1 MESAPVKEES
11 PAVKSKPE
19 YFVRFNLSQRIE
31 HVVLMVSFTML
42 SVTGLAQRFYTA
54 AWAQWVITALGGIG
68 YTRLVHRGFAV
79 LFILSILYH
88 VGYVTY
94 LLFVRHAK
102 PTMLP
107 TFKDFRDVVASLRYS
122 FGFTDRKPEFG
133 RFDYRQKFEYLGI
146 MFGSV
151 IIIVSGFFLTYP
163 VLVTQL
169 FPGQFVAAA
178 KEFHG
183 NEAMLAVLTIVIW
196 HLYDVIFK
204 PGIFPADTSI
214 FSGKI
219 SRERM
224 IEEHHLEYAELVGEE
239 ADEVGEIGGVSGEV
253 SGATS
258 ENSVSDSSGKA
269 LEKPSSNSSFG

>member
-1 MESAPVKEES
+1 MEAAPVKEET
-11 PAVKSKPE
+11 PAVKSEPD

-31 HVVLMVSFTML
+31 HIVLMVSFTML

-54 AWAQWVITALGGIG
+54 GWAQWVITALGGID
-68 YTRLVHRGFAV
+68 YTRLVHRAFAV
-79 LFILSILYH
+79 LFILSIVYH
-88 VGYVTY
+88 VAYVSY
-94 LLFVRHAK
+94 LLFGKHVK

-107 TFKDFRDVVASLRYS
+107 TFKDFRDLVDTLKYS
-122 FGFTDRKPEFG
+122 FGFTDRQPEFG

-163 VLVTQL
+163 VLVTHI

-196 HLYDVIFK
+196 HLYDVVFK

-219 SRERM
+219 SRERE
-224 IEEHHLEYAELVGEE
+224 IEEHRLEYAELVGEE
-239 ADEVGEIGGVSGEV
+239 AGEGGEGVSTEV
-253 SGATS
+253 PGAISMTPAS
-258 ENSVSDSSGKA
+258 ESSGKPA
-269 LEKPSSNSSFG
+269 VNPSPDSSFG

>member
-1 MESAPVKEES
+1 MASIPVEEA
-11 PAVKSKPE
+11 PAVKTQPD
-19 YFVRFNLSQRIE
+19 YFVRFNLGQRIE
-31 HVVLMVSFTML
+31 HVALMVSFTML

-54 AWAQWVITALGGIG
+54 AWAQWVITSLGGIG
-68 YTRLVHRGFAV
+68 YTRLVHRAFAV
-79 LFILSILYH
+79 LFILSIVYH
-88 VGYVTY
+88 VGYVIY
-94 LLFVRHAK
+94 MLFVRHAK

-107 TFKDFRDVVASLRYS
+107 TLKDFRDVVATLRYS

-169 FPGQFVAAA
+169 LPGQFIAAA

-196 HLYDVIFK
+196 HLYDVMFK

-219 SRERM
+219 SREREM
-224 IEEHHLEYAELVGEE
+224 EEHPLEYAELVGEE
-239 ADEVGEIGGVSGEV
+239 ANED
-253 SGATS
+253 
-258 ENSVSDSSGKA
+258 
-269 LEKPSSNSSFG
+269 